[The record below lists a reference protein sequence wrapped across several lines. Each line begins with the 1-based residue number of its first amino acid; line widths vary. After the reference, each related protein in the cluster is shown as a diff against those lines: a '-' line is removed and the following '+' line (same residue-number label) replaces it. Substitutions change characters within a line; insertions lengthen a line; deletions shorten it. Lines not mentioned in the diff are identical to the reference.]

1 MASYAPGFTGPVRIN
16 GDYGNGNAL
25 APGAVSYI
33 NKAAFADPAVYTF
46 GNTPRGAPYG
56 LFAPSLLDEDI
67 SLRRQISITERLKL
81 ALSGDFFNIT
91 NSVYFAAPGTNI
103 DSSTF
108 GQVTTTANL
117 PRKIQ
122 VNARFTF

>member
-1 MASYAPGFTGPVRIN
+1 
-16 GDYGNGNAL
+16 L

-33 NKAAFADPAVYTF
+33 KKATFADPAVYTF